1 MNLVKAE
8 LRKLTYLKSTY
19 GLLLASIFVAVLST
33 VVTPIVIDQD
43 ETGVFG
49 SLQETA
55 LVDGVYANAIS
66 SYIFAIIL
74 GILIM
79 SGEFRHGTAVATF
92 LASPKRS
99 RVLFV
104 KLGVAALAGAAFQTI
119 SAAIAVAAGSY
130 TLTFFENVAS
140 PSDEVFINLGLAALL
155 SGAVLGVVGVAI
167 GALIRNQLI
176 AIVATLVWLFVL
188 EPIVLLLFV
197 DAGKWLPTGAITGM
211 LALEF
216 ESAAIGFST
225 ADYLAPGL
233 AALVL
238 LAYGSVFAVLA
249 LITSMKRDI
258 DELASF
264 FLATGILASSFA
276 PPGILVSDQG

>member
-8 LRKLTYLKSTY
+8 LRKLIYSSSTY

-33 VVTPIVIDQD
+33 VITPIVIEQD
-43 ETGVFG
+43 ETGIFG
-49 SLQETA
+49 SLQDQA

-92 LASPKRS
+92 LASPKRAK
-99 RVLFV
+99 VLFV
-104 KLGVAALAGAAFQTI
+104 KLAVAALAGATFQII
-119 SAAIAVAAGSY
+119 SAAFAVAAGFY
-130 TLTFFENVAS
+130 TLTFFEDVAS
-140 PSDEVFINLGLAALL
+140 PSQAVFTNLALAAVL
-155 SGAVLGVVGVAI
+155 SGATLGVVGVAI
-167 GALIRNQLI
+167 GSLIRNQLI
-176 AIVATLVWLFVL
+176 AIVSTLVWLFIL

-216 ESAAIGFST
+216 ESAAIGVST
-225 ADYLAPGL
+225 SDYLAPGL
-233 AALVL
+233 SALVL
-238 LAYGSVFAVLA
+238 LGYGAVFAGLA
-249 LITSMKRDI
+249 LVTSMRRDI
-258 DELASF
+258 D
-264 FLATGILASSFA
+264 
-276 PPGILVSDQG
+276 

>member
-8 LRKLTYLKSTY
+8 LRKLLYSNSTY

-55 LVDGVYANAIS
+55 MVDGVYANAIS

-79 SGEFRHGTAVATF
+79 SSEFRHGTAVATF
-92 LASPKRS
+92 LASPKRAN
-99 RVLFV
+99 VLFT
-104 KLGVAALAGAAFQTI
+104 KLIVAAFAGALLQVVSAGLSALAGY
-119 SAAIAVAAGSY
+119 Y
-130 TLTFFENVAS
+130 TLTFYEDVAQ
-140 PSDEVFINLGLAALL
+140 PSEGVFPNLLVAALL

-167 GALIRNQLI
+167 GSLIRNQLI
-176 AIVATLVWLFVL
+176 AIVSTLVWLFVL

-211 LALEF
+211 LAIEF
-216 ESAAIGFST
+216 ESEAIGIST
-225 ADYLAPGL
+225 ADYLTPGL

-238 LAYGSVFAVLA
+238 LAYGSFFAAAA
-249 LITSMKRDI
+249 LVTSLRRDV
-258 DELASF
+258 D
-264 FLATGILASSFA
+264 
-276 PPGILVSDQG
+276 